1 MYREIKK
8 KKLILDNRK
17 PYTKEAERYLAELDD
32 IDLAYTSMRLG
43 GSALTRAEISQIHKG
58 ELLVSVGLEE
68 HARVA
73 AYRDVLSQ
81 MDALAKRRSKISEEL
96 IFTLYQTLT
105 ERNPH
110 PRKNNPVIYEWSY
123 NPPHSSEVGKLMDL
137 FMDKANTERADMTN
151 YVLRAT
157 EIHHT
162 FLAIYPLAEY
172 NEEMARLL
180 FYYYL
185 MTKGYGV
192 FALDYSD
199 REYNAVMTQYM
210 KDGDLSPFAAVA
222 ERSLYNKMEIIM
234 QMTAKQRTEVN

>member
-32 IDLAYTSMRLG
+32 IDLAYTSMRLA
-43 GSALTRAEISQIHKG
+43 GSALTRTEISQIHNG
-58 ELLVSVGLEE
+58 ELVVSAGLDD

-73 AYRDVLSQ
+73 AYRDVLAQ
-81 MDALAKRRSKISEEL
+81 MDALAKRRCKISEEV

-110 PRKNNPVIYEWSY
+110 RRENNPVIYEWSY
-123 NPPHSSEVGKLMDL
+123 NPPHPSEVGKLMDL
-137 FMDKANTERADMTN
+137 FVERANTERADMTN
-151 YVLRAT
+151 YILRAT

-162 FLAIYPLAEY
+162 FLAIYPLAEA
-172 NEEMARLL
+172 NEEIARLL

-199 REYNAVMTQYM
+199 REYNAVIADYM
-210 KDGDLSPFAAVA
+210 KDGDLSPFAAMA
-222 ERSLYNKMEIIM
+222 ERSLYKKMEIIM
-234 QMTAKQRTEVN
+234 QVTAKKRTEVN

>member
-17 PYTKEAERYLAELDD
+17 PYTKEAERYLAELDE
-32 IDLAYTSMRLG
+32 IDLAYTSMRLS
-43 GSALTRAEISQIHKG
+43 GSALTRAEIARIHNG
-58 ELLVSVGLEE
+58 EIIVSVGLDA

-73 AYRDVLSQ
+73 AYRDVLAE
-81 MDALAKRRSKISEEL
+81 MDALVKRRRKISEEV

-105 ERNPH
+105 GRNPL
-110 PRKNNPVIYEWSY
+110 PRETNPVIYEWSY
-123 NPPHSSEVGKLMDL
+123 NPPYPSEIGKLMDV
-137 FMDKANTERADMTN
+137 FAERANTERPDMTN

-162 FLAIYPLAEY
+162 FLAIYPLAEA

-185 MTKGYGV
+185 MTKGYCV

-199 REYNAVMTQYM
+199 REYNAAIAEYM
-210 KDGDLSPFAAVA
+210 KDGDLSPFAAMA
-222 ERSLYNKMEIIM
+222 EHALYNKLEMMM
-234 QMTAKQRTEVN
+234 QVTARNQTEVN